1 MIYLIGRFLFF
12 CVFKLFFHFRTF
24 GRRNIPTRGGFLL
37 ACNHASYLD
46 PIVFGCACPR
56 FLSFMAR
63 DTLFKG
69 RYFGWL
75 LMRVRAF
82 PLRRNAADFGA
93 MKEALR
99 RLRQGEGLLLFP
111 EGTRTVGGKL
121 GRGQAGVG
129 FLARKSGVPVV
140 PAFVRGTDIAL
151 SKADKKLRRASIT
164 VWFGEPLAI
173 SAASGESDEEFAG
186 RVMDRVMGLKAAA
199 EAGTQT
205 F

>member
-37 ACNHASYLD
+37 ACNHVSYLD

-151 SKADKKLRRASIT
+151 SKTDKKLRRASIT
-164 VWFGEPLAI
+164 VWFGEPLTI

-186 RVMDRVMGLKAAA
+186 RVMGRVMGLKAAA

>member
-1 MIYLIGRFLFF
+1 MIYFLGRFLFF
-12 CVFKLFFHFRTF
+12 CVFKLFFHFMTF
-24 GRRNIPTRGGFLL
+24 GRHHIPARGGFLL
-37 ACNHASYLD
+37 ACNHMSYLD

-82 PLRRNAADFGA
+82 PLKRNAADIGA

-99 RLRQGEGLLLFP
+99 RLGRGEGLLLFP
-111 EGTRTVGGKL
+111 EGTRTVGGKM
-121 GRGQAGVG
+121 GRGHAGVG

-151 SKADKKLRRASIT
+151 SKTDKRLRRAPIT
-164 VWFGEPLAI
+164 VWFGEPMTL
-173 SAASGESDEEFAG
+173 SAGSGESDEAFAG
-186 RVMDRVMGLKAAA
+186 RVMERVSALKAAA
-199 EAGTQT
+199 DTGA
-205 F
+205 

>member
-1 MIYLIGRFLFF
+1 M
-12 CVFKLFFHFRTF
+12 
-24 GRRNIPTRGGFLL
+24 
-37 ACNHASYLD
+37 ACNHVSYLD

>member
-1 MIYLIGRFLFF
+1 MIYFLGRFLFF

-24 GRRNIPTRGGFLL
+24 GRHHIPARGGFLL
-37 ACNHASYLD
+37 ACNHMSYLD

-82 PLRRNAADFGA
+82 PLKRNAADIGA

-99 RLRQGEGLLLFP
+99 RLGRGEGLLLFP
-111 EGTRTVGGKL
+111 EGTRTVGGKM
-121 GRGQAGVG
+121 GRGHAGVG

-140 PAFVRGTDIAL
+140 PAFVRGTDMAL
-151 SKADKKLRRASIT
+151 SKTDKRLRRAPIT
-164 VWFGEPLAI
+164 VWFGEPMTL
-173 SAASGESDEEFAG
+173 SAGSGESDEAFAG
-186 RVMDRVMGLKAAA
+186 RVMEQVSVLKAAA
-199 EAGTQT
+199 DAGA
-205 F
+205 